1 MTQAKRVRTVCPKLP
16 ITLAVATFLM
26 AGEAIAAP
34 WLEPGDPRARHAVQQ
49 LADRGHLNRTVTTWP
64 MMWATIDSGL
74 KAQGSAH
81 TDASVTNAYAYLA
94 FEQNYQAAGGM
105 RNDFTL
111 AGTTE
116 TPFIRRFDGGP
127 REAGEASARVEL
139 QAQNWAAR
147 ASVTYALDPEDN
159 ENIRLDGSYLAGT
172 AANWVLGAGAIDRWW
187 GPGWSN
193 SLILSTNARP
203 MPAVWLNRKDAKPF
217 ETKWLSWIGPW
228 QFTVFAGQ
236 YESERAVPRAKL
248 IGMRATFRPAEGLDI
263 GLSRAI
269 QLGGEGRPEDG
280 TTIWRALLGR
290 DNGQFGQDRDPGNQL
305 ASVDIRYG
313 FAIGNQ
319 SMSLYAQMMGED
331 EAGAFPARK
340 SWLLGSDWTTSVGQS
355 RQQWYLEYTNTTA
368 DDFMGS
374 AMPNI
379 SYEHHIYKTG
389 YRYYGRNMASTYE
402 GDAEA
407 ATLGAYN
414 FYPNGH
420 NLGLAI
426 TWADLNKDGNSRVA
440 ATNPEVFYNVP
451 TEQQEILL
459 LDISYGR
466 PLFGGWLNLKGQAA
480 DTRLALESGSKQ
492 NWLTSIDWTYR
503 F

>member
-1 MTQAKRVRTVCPKLP
+1 MFSVQGLAISILTA
-16 ITLAVATFLM
+16 AVAGQ
-26 AGEAIAAP
+26 AAAAP

-64 MMWATIDSGL
+64 MMWATVDSGL
-74 KAQGSAH
+74 KEQGSAR
-81 TDASVTNAYAYLA
+81 TDATVTSANAYLS

-105 RNDFTL
+105 RNDITL

-116 TPFIRRFDGGP
+116 TPFIRGFDGGP
-127 REAGEASARVEL
+127 REAGEATARVEL

-147 ASVTYALDPEDN
+147 ASFTYALDPEDD
-159 ENIRLDGSYLAGT
+159 ESIRLDGSYLAGT

-217 ETKWLSWIGPW
+217 ESQWLSWIGPW

-236 YESERAVPRAKL
+236 YEKERAVPNAKL
-248 IGMRATFRPAEGLDI
+248 IGMRATFRPVQGLDI

-269 QLGGEGRPEDG
+269 MFGGDGRPEDAS
-280 TTIWRALLGR
+280 TIWNAFIGK
-290 DNGQFGQDRDPGNQL
+290 DNGQLEENDPGNQI
-305 ASVDIRYG
+305 ASIDIRYG
-313 FAIGNQ
+313 FPVGDN
-319 SMSLYAQMMGED
+319 SMSVYSQMMGED

-340 SWLLGSDWTTSVGQS
+340 SWLLGTGWTTRLGDSQ
-355 RQQWYLEYTNTTA
+355 QQWYLEYTNTTA
-368 DDFMGS
+368 DDFLGDAIPS
-374 AMPNI
+374 I
-379 SYEHHIYKTG
+379 TYEHSTYQTG
-389 YRYYGRNMASTYE
+389 YRYYGRNMASTFE

-414 FYPNGH
+414 FFPNGH
-420 NLGLAI
+420 NLGVVI
-426 TWADLNKDGNSRVA
+426 TWADLNKDGGSRVA
-440 ATNPEVFYNVP
+440 ATNPAVFYNVS
-451 TEQQEILL
+451 TVQQEVVL
-459 LDISYGR
+459 LDIRYGR
-466 PLFGGWLNLKGQAA
+466 PLFGGWLNFKGQAA
-480 DTRLALESGSKQ
+480 DTRLILESGSKQ
-492 NWLTSIDWTYR
+492 DWLLSIDWIYR

>member
-1 MTQAKRVRTVCPKLP
+1 MFGVQGLAISILTA
-16 ITLAVATFLM
+16 AVAGQ
-26 AGEAIAAP
+26 AAAAP

-64 MMWATIDSGL
+64 MMWATVDSGL
-74 KAQGSAH
+74 KEQGSAH
-81 TDASVTNAYAYLA
+81 TDATVTSANAYLS
-94 FEQNYQAAGGM
+94 FEQNYQAVGGM

-116 TPFIRRFDGGP
+116 TPFIRGFDGGP
-127 REAGEASARVEL
+127 REAGEATARVEL

-147 ASVTYALDPEDN
+147 ASFTYALDPEDD
-159 ENIRLDGSYLAGT
+159 ESIRLDGSYLAGT

-217 ETKWLSWIGPW
+217 ESQWLSWIGPW

-236 YESERAVPRAKL
+236 YEKERAVPNAKL
-248 IGMRATFRPAEGLDI
+248 IGMRATFRPVQGLDI

-269 QLGGEGRPEDG
+269 MFGGDGRPEDAS
-280 TTIWRALLGR
+280 TIWNAFIGK
-290 DNGQFGQDRDPGNQL
+290 DNGQLEENDPGNQI
-305 ASVDIRYG
+305 ASIDIRYG
-313 FAIGNQ
+313 FPVGDN
-319 SMSLYAQMMGED
+319 SMSVYSQMMGED

-340 SWLLGSDWTTSVGQS
+340 SWLLGTDWTTSLGDSQ
-355 RQQWYLEYTNTTA
+355 QQWYLEYTNTTA
-368 DDFMGS
+368 DEFLGDAIPS
-374 AMPNI
+374 I
-379 SYEHHIYKTG
+379 TYEHSTYQTG
-389 YRYYGRNMASTYE
+389 YRYYGRNMASTFE

-414 FYPNGH
+414 FFPNGH
-420 NLGLAI
+420 NLRVGL
-426 TWADLNKDGNSRVA
+426 TWADLNTDGRSRVIA
-440 ATNPEVFYNVP
+440 SNSNVFYNVP
-451 TEQQEILL
+451 TFQQEFLL
-459 LDISYGR
+459 LDVIYGF
-466 PLFGGWLNLKGQAA
+466 PFANGWLTLKGQAFNEGVIMTSG
-480 DTRLALESGSKQ
+480 DKDESLVSVAWKF
-492 NWLTSIDWTYR
+492 R

>member
-1 MTQAKRVRTVCPKLP
+1 MSGVQGLAISILTA
-16 ITLAVATFLM
+16 AVAGQ
-26 AGEAIAAP
+26 AVAAP

-64 MMWATIDSGL
+64 MMWATVDSGL
-74 KAQGSAH
+74 KEQGSAH
-81 TDASVTNAYAYLA
+81 TDVTVTSANAYLS

-116 TPFIRRFDGGP
+116 TPFIRGFDGGP
-127 REAGEASARVEL
+127 REAGEATARVEL

-147 ASVTYALDPEDN
+147 ASFTYALDPEDD
-159 ENIRLDGSYLAGT
+159 ESIRLDGSYLAGT

-217 ETKWLSWIGPW
+217 ESQWLSWIGPW

-236 YESERAVPRAKL
+236 YEKERAVPNAKL
-248 IGMRATFRPAEGLDI
+248 IGMRATFRPVQGLDI

-269 QLGGEGRPEDG
+269 MFGGDGRPEDAS
-280 TTIWRALLGR
+280 TIWNAFIGK
-290 DNGQFGQDRDPGNQL
+290 DNGQLEENDPGNQI
-305 ASVDIRYG
+305 ASIDIRYG
-313 FAIGNQ
+313 FPVGDN
-319 SMSLYAQMMGED
+319 SMSVYSQMMGED

-340 SWLLGSDWTTSVGQS
+340 SWLLGTDWTTSLGDS

-368 DDFMGS
+368 DDFLGDAIPS
-374 AMPNI
+374 I
-379 SYEHHIYKTG
+379 TYEHSTYQTG
-389 YRYYGRNMASTYE
+389 YRYYGRNMASTFE

-407 ATLGAYN
+407 ASLGAYN
-414 FYPNGH
+414 FFPNGH
-420 NLGLAI
+420 NLRVGL
-426 TWADLNKDGNSRVA
+426 TWADLNNDSRSRVV
-440 ATNPEVFYNVP
+440 TRNPKVFYNVP
-451 TEQQEILL
+451 AFQQEFVLF
-459 LDISYGR
+459 DVGYGM
-466 PLFGGWLNLKGQAA
+466 PFVGGWLKLKAQASNE
-480 DTRLALESGSKQ
+480 RIVFESGKKKD
-492 NWLTSIDWTYR
+492 WLVSAAWDYR

>member
-1 MTQAKRVRTVCPKLP
+1 MFGVQGLAISILTA
-16 ITLAVATFLM
+16 AVAGQ
-26 AGEAIAAP
+26 AAAAP

-64 MMWATIDSGL
+64 MMWATVDSGL
-74 KAQGSAH
+74 KEQGSAH
-81 TDASVTNAYAYLA
+81 TDANVTTANAYLS

-116 TPFIRRFDGGP
+116 TPFIRGFDGGP
-127 REAGEASARVEL
+127 REAGEATARVEL

-147 ASVTYALDPEDN
+147 ASFTYALDPEDD
-159 ENIRLDGSYLAGT
+159 ESIRLDGSYLAGT

-217 ETKWLSWIGPW
+217 ESQWLSWIGPW

-236 YESERAVPRAKL
+236 YEKERAVPNAKL
-248 IGMRATFRPAEGLDI
+248 IGMRATFRPVQGLDI

-269 QLGGEGRPEDG
+269 MFGGDGRPEDAS
-280 TTIWRALLGR
+280 TIWNAFIGK
-290 DNGQFGQDRDPGNQL
+290 DNGQLEENDPGNQI
-305 ASVDIRYG
+305 ASIDIRYG
-313 FAIGNQ
+313 FPVGDN
-319 SMSLYAQMMGED
+319 SMSVYSQMMGED

-340 SWLLGSDWTTSVGQS
+340 SWLLGTDWTTSLGDSQ
-355 RQQWYLEYTNTTA
+355 QQWYLEYTNTTA
-368 DDFMGS
+368 DDFLGDAIPS
-374 AMPNI
+374 I
-379 SYEHHIYKTG
+379 TYEHSTYQTG
-389 YRYYGRNMASTYE
+389 YRYYGRNMASTLE

-407 ATLGAYN
+407 ASLGAYN
-414 FYPNGH
+414 FFPNGH
-420 NLGLAI
+420 NLRVGF
-426 TWADLNKDGNSRVA
+426 TWADLNTDSRSRVV
-440 ATNPEVFYNVP
+440 TSNPKLFYNVP
-451 TEQQEILL
+451 AFQQEFVLF
-459 LDISYGR
+459 DVGYGM
-466 PLFGGWLNLKGQAA
+466 PFVGGWLKLKAQASNE
-480 DTRLALESGSKQ
+480 RIVFESGKKKGWFVSAA
-492 NWLTSIDWTYR
+492 WDYR

>member
-1 MTQAKRVRTVCPKLP
+1 MFSVQELAISILTA
-16 ITLAVATFLM
+16 AVAGQ
-26 AGEAIAAP
+26 AAAAP

-64 MMWATIDSGL
+64 MMWATVDSGL
-74 KAQGSAH
+74 KEQGSAH
-81 TDASVTNAYAYLA
+81 TDATVTSANAYLS

-105 RNDFTL
+105 RNDITL

-116 TPFIRRFDGGP
+116 TPFIRGFDGGP
-127 REAGEASARVEL
+127 REAGEATTRVEL

-147 ASVTYALDPEDN
+147 ASFTYALDPEDD
-159 ENIRLDGSYLAGT
+159 ESIRLDGSYLAGT

-203 MPAVWLNRKDAKPF
+203 MPVVWLNRKDAKPF
-217 ETKWLSWIGPW
+217 ESRWLNWIGPW

-236 YESERAVPRAKL
+236 YEKERAVPNAKV
-248 IGMRATFRPAEGLDI
+248 IGMRATFRPVQGLDI

-269 QLGGEGRPEDG
+269 MFGGDGRPEDAS
-280 TTIWRALLGR
+280 TIWNAFIGK
-290 DNGQFGQDRDPGNQL
+290 DNGQLEENDPGNQI
-305 ASVDIRYG
+305 ASIDIRYG
-313 FAIGNQ
+313 FPVGDN
-319 SMSLYAQMMGED
+319 SMSVYSQMMGED

-340 SWLLGSDWTTSVGQS
+340 SWLLGSDWTTSLGGSQ
-355 RQQWYLEYTNTTA
+355 QQWYLEYTNTTA
-368 DDFMGS
+368 DDFLGDAIPS
-374 AMPNI
+374 I
-379 SYEHHIYKTG
+379 TYEHSTYQTG
-389 YRYYGRNMASTYE
+389 YRYYGRNMASTFE

-407 ATLGAYN
+407 ASLGTYN
-414 FYPNGH
+414 FFPNGH
-420 NLGLAI
+420 NLSVVI
-426 TWADLNKDGNSRVA
+426 TWADLNKDESSRVA
-440 ATNPEVFYNVP
+440 ATDPTVFYNVP
-451 TEQQEILL
+451 TVQQEVVL

-466 PLFGGWLNLKGQAA
+466 PLFGGWLNFKSQAA

-492 NWLTSIDWTYR
+492 DWLLSIDWIYR